1 MRANF
6 TGPSYTVGVEEELMI
21 VDAKSHALVNAIESL
36 LEDAGAAN
44 VEREDGEIKPE
55 LMESVLE
62 IATKPCGDVGEAAQ
76 QLRSLRQNGELADSA
91 SSSGMCTRIPS
102 ATWIA
107 LSGSS
112 TPTCTCVPKISSWRA
127 TKRRAAIRSR

>member
-21 VDAKSHALVNAIESL
+21 VDAESYALVNAIESL

-62 IATKPCGDVGEAAQ
+62 IATKPCADVVEAGD
-76 QLRSLRQNGELADSA
+76 QLRSLRQNGELALSA
-91 SSSGMCTRIPS
+91 SSTGMCTRIPLM
-102 ATWIA
+102 TWTA
-107 LSGSS
+107 LSRSS
-112 TPTCTCVPKISSWRA
+112 SPTCTCMPKISSWRA
-127 TKRRAAIRSR
+127 TKRSAEMMSR